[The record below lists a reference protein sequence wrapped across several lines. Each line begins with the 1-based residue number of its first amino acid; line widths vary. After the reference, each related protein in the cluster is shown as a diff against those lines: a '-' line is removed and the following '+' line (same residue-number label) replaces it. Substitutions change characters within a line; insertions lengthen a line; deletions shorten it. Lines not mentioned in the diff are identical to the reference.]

1 MVAFGGID
9 GRVLECS
16 KGINVRPAKQGYEI
30 MVEVEKDRG
39 LLGNF
44 LRERNQ
50 SQIKDCCRGRE
61 EPGGTRPALPA
72 PLPPDMGHANGMPR
86 TVPRGD

>member
-1 MVAFGGID
+1 MVSWWNLFQAIIVVVAFGGIV

-16 KGINVRPAKQGYEI
+16 NGINVRPAKQGYEI
-30 MVEVEKDRG
+30 VVEVEKDRG

-50 SQIKDCCRGRE
+50 SQIKDHLVQE
-61 EPGGTRPALPA
+61 NILKIEKVIQA
-72 PLPPDMGHANGMPR
+72 
-86 TVPRGD
+86 